1 MTSYKNINT
10 VLGWIVFLI
19 ATAVYFITLEE
30 NKVHDSS
37 GNLYMED
44 FEDYLVKNS
53 DVQDNAGHVW
63 EIYYEILDEN
73 L

>member
-1 MTSYKNINT
+1 
-10 VLGWIVFLI
+10 L
-19 ATAVYFITLEE
+19 
-30 NKVHDSS
+30 
-37 GNLYMED
+37 ED